1 MRFSIIVPVHNA
13 EKYLLECLHSIDSQ
27 KEKSYE
33 VILVVNASTDNSLL
47 ICQEWAK
54 KHENAQVIVTD
65 IPGVSHARNMGIEI
79 SIGEWLVFL
88 DSDDCMRNNALTILE
103 QGIANGYDFVI
114 SNYSSNSDMRNYSER
129 ESAIPVINYQR
140 ALLDRTQYFS
150 KSNSGLTWNPI
161 VLDSVWAKAYRSS
174 IVKQFGVK
182 FDCNISIGEDLLFN
196 MSYSLQVKQVYC
208 IDKDIYFYRVIPQ
221 SVSRRA
227 DVQAVE
233 KRLQFLCALN
243 RVQMPSELSSEKKF
257 KIVDILL
264 RSIIAGTE
272 KISDINKTDVLLRKY
287 YGKAKIVE
295 AICECRT
302 NSLSK
307 SKWRNRLYQ
316 VMIVQLKEKRYRKA
330 LWSAHIYNAVAKIK
344 PQ

>member
-1 MRFSIIVPVHNA
+1 MRFSIIVPIHNA
-13 EKYLLECLHSIDSQ
+13 EKYLIECLHSIESQ
-27 KEKSYE
+27 EEKSYE
-33 VILVVNASTDNSLL
+33 VILVVNASKDNSLL
-47 ICQEWAK
+47 ICQEWAQ

-65 IPGVSHARNMGIEI
+65 IPGVSHARNMGIET
-79 SIGEWLVFL
+79 STGEWLVFL
-88 DSDDCMRNNALTILE
+88 DSDDCMRNNTLSTLE
-103 QGIANGYDFVI
+103 QGIAKGYDFVI
-114 SNYSSNSDMRNYSER
+114 SNYSSNNGMRNYSER
-129 ESAIPVINYQR
+129 ESAISIVNYQR

-150 KSNSGLTWNPI
+150 ISNSGLTWNPI

-227 DVQAVE
+227 DVLAVE

-243 RVQMPSELSSEKKF
+243 RVQVSSELSNEKKF

-272 KISDINKTDVLLRKY
+272 KISDLNKTDILLRKY
-287 YGKAKIVE
+287 YEKDKIKE

-302 NSLSK
+302 NNLSK
-307 SKWRNRLYQ
+307 SKWRNRIYQ
-316 VMIVQLKEKRYRKA
+316 VMIVQLKGKKYRKA
-330 LWSAHIYNAVAKIK
+330 LWSAYIYNTIAKVK
-344 PQ
+344 PK